1 MTTPTTPTTVV
12 GELAELKREL
22 IAGLEATAA
31 LAGEVG
37 METLRGELEKSRIP
51 KLREERFTLV
61 VVGEFNHGKS
71 TFVNALLGAPILPAG
86 ITPTTATINHLV
98 WGDAPSAQAYM
109 LDGSNRAIDPHRLAD
124 WVTIE
129 GKEAAQVQYVEVA
142 WPAEILRDRVTLV
155 DTPGV
160 NDINEQR
167 AEITYGYIPRAD
179 AVLFLLDGAQVLKQ
193 SERAF
198 LEQRILR
205 RSRDKIFFVI
215 GKVDLLAPDER
226 DETLAFAREHLGK
239 IVPEPMIFPLSAK
252 RQLSADPAVRE
263 SSGMQPLLNH
273 LQKYLSTSRGQVLL
287 DNGIGDGLRTLVYL
301 RQNLGIKRRSLGL
314 QLDELEA
321 RIAKVRVQLDGARA
335 HLRSH
340 HARIH
345 AEAEAVKAGVRL
357 ELEEFVNELKKRL
370 PDEIERVPGGDVKK
384 YLQPFLEDTWKAW
397 AEALGD
403 KVAAQLERLAEEII
417 QVTNEDVEAAMRTL
431 ARELG
436 PAEARVELDIDT
448 MKYDVGV
455 FALGA
460 LGTGVFLF
468 VNTLVGGLL
477 TLAAPIVALLLRGR
491 ISGEIKAQAKRELA
505 EMVDKTATAVGPKFE
520 QIVDDFQ
527 GRLADFVTAAGE
539 TLHKGIGEV
548 LDRAL
553 AERRNQ
559 GVDVAVRDEQLT
571 AQLAELAQIETRM
584 TSLRDRLWAQPNTI
598 AAPQAGANDAPDA
611 PPSTE
616 GAQS

>member
-1 MTTPTTPTTVV
+1 MSDSPHGLT
-12 GELAELKREL
+12 GELPALKQEL
-22 IAGLEATAA
+22 ITGLRDTAK
-31 LAGEVG
+31 LASDVG
-37 METLRGELEKSRIP
+37 METLRNELESQRIP
-51 KLREERFTLV
+51 KLEEDRFTLV

-71 TFVNALLGAPILPAG
+71 TFVNALLGAAVLPAG
-86 ITPTTATINHLV
+86 ITPTTATINHII
-98 WGDAPSAQAYM
+98 WGDKPAATAY
-109 LDGSNRAIDPHRLAD
+109 LVEGGTKKVDPKKLID

-129 GKEAAQVQYVEVA
+129 GKEASHVKYVEVA
-142 WPAEILRDRVTLV
+142 WPADILKDRVTLV

-215 GKVDLLAPDER
+215 GKIDLLAPDER
-226 DETLAFAREHLGK
+226 DETLRFAREHLSK
-239 IVPEPMIFPLSAK
+239 VVPDPMIFPLSAK
-252 RQLSADPAVRE
+252 RQLSEDPAQKQ
-263 SSGMQPLLNH
+263 SSGMQPLIDH
-273 LQKYLSTSRGQVLL
+273 LRGYLSSSRGQVLL
-287 DNGIGDGLRTLVYL
+287 DNGVGDGLRTLGYL

-314 QLDELEA
+314 QLDELEL
-321 RIAKVRVQLDGARA
+321 RIGKVRAQLDGARA

-340 HARIH
+340 HAKIH
-345 AEAEAVKAGVRL
+345 TEAEAVKAGVRL
-357 ELEEFVNELKKRL
+357 ELEAFVRELKARL
-370 PDEIERVPGGDVKK
+370 PDEIDRVQGGDVKK
-384 YLQPFLEDTWKAW
+384 YLQPFLEDTWKTW
-397 AEALGD
+397 AEQLGD

-417 QVTNEDVEAAMRTL
+417 QVTNEDVEAAMQTM

-436 PAEARVELDIDT
+436 PAETRVELEVDT
-448 MKYDVGV
+448 LKYDVGV

-477 TLAAPIVALLLRGR
+477 TLAAPILALLLKDRV
-491 ISGEIKAQAKRELA
+491 SGEIKTQAKKGIE
-505 EMVDKTATAVGPKFE
+505 EVVDRAGAAIGPKFE

-527 GRLADFVTAAGE
+527 MRLADFVTAAGE
-539 TLHKGIGEV
+539 ALHSGIGEV

-553 AERRNQ
+553 AERRAQ
-559 GVDVAVRDEQLT
+559 GVDVAVRDE
-571 AQLAELAQIETRM
+571 ELAKQLQRLDEIEQRM
-584 TSLRDRLWAQPNTI
+584 TRLREKLWGSSI
-598 AAPQAGANDAPDA
+598 ASIGSPTSSA
-611 PPSTE
+611 S
-616 GAQS
+616 

>member
-1 MTTPTTPTTVV
+1 MSDEKKGFV
-12 GELAELKREL
+12 GALAPLKAELVT
-22 IAGLEATAA
+22 GLHETAT

-37 METLRGELEKSRIP
+37 METLRGELENVRIP
-51 KLREERFTLV
+51 KLLEDRFTLV

-71 TFVNALLGAPILPAG
+71 TFVNALLGAAVLPAG

-98 WGDAPSAQAYM
+98 WGEEPAATAY
-109 LDGSNRAIDPHRLAD
+109 LFDGGTKKIDPSKLAD

-129 GKEAAQVQYVEVA
+129 GKEASHVKYVEVA
-142 WPAEILRDRVTLV
+142 WPAPILRDKVTLV

-215 GKVDLLAPDER
+215 GKIDLLTPEER
-226 DETLAFAREHLGK
+226 EETLNFAREHLTK
-239 IVPEPMIFPLSAK
+239 VVPDPMIFPLSAK
-252 RQLSADPAVRE
+252 RQLSQDPAVRA
-263 SSGMQPLLNH
+263 SSGMQPLLDH
-273 LQKYLSTSRGQVLL
+273 FGAYLTTQRSQVLL
-287 DNGIGDGLRTLVYL
+287 DNGLADGLRTLAYL
-301 RQNLGIKRRSLGL
+301 RQNLGIKRRSLSL
-314 QLDELEA
+314 QLDELES
-321 RIAKVRVQLDGARA
+321 RIGKVRSQLDGARA

-340 HARIH
+340 HDKIRG
-345 AEAEAVKAGVRL
+345 EADAVKAGLRL
-357 ELEEFVNELKKRL
+357 ELEEFVRELKSRL
-370 PDEIERVPGGDVKK
+370 PDEIERVQGGDVKK
-384 YLQPFLEDTWKAW
+384 YLQPFLEDTWKTW
-397 AEALGD
+397 AEQAGD

-417 QVTNEDVEAAMRTL
+417 QVTNENVEAAMATL

-436 PAEARVELDIDT
+436 PAETRVELEVDSL
-448 MKYDVGV
+448 KYDVGV

-477 TLAAPIVALLLRGR
+477 TLAAPILALLLKDRV
-491 ISGEIKAQAKRELA
+491 SGEIKAQAKRGVE
-505 EMVDKTATAVGPKFE
+505 EVVDRAAAAIGPKFE

-527 GRLADFVTAAGE
+527 ARLSDFVTAAGE
-539 TLHKGIGEV
+539 ALHKGIGEV

-553 AERRNQ
+553 AERRAQ
-559 GVDVAVRDEQLT
+559 GVDVAVRDVDIG
-571 AQLAELAQIETRM
+571 AQLERLEVIERKM
-584 TSLRDRLWAQPNTI
+584 VALREKLWGSSI
-598 AAPQAGANDAPDA
+598 ASIDSPTNSA
-611 PPSTE
+611 S
-616 GAQS
+616 